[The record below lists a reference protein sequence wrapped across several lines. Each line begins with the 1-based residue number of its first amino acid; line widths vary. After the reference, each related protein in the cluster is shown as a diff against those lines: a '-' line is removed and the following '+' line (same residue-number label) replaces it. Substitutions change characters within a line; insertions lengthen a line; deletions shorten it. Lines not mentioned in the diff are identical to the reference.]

1 MGRKADL
8 GSASV
13 MHHFPEEK
21 KRPTAE
27 AENEEG
33 IGDKEPVG
41 NAGWLPFAAFAVS
54 YRELVHLTVGITIKE
69 INHELMEVFYQ

>member
-1 MGRKADL
+1 M
-8 GSASV
+8 
-13 MHHFPEEK
+13 
-21 KRPTAE
+21 
-27 AENEEG
+27 